1 MMNERIRELNLQAMS
16 IVMNGS
22 DPDGDVE
29 RMYIPS
35 EFTKKFAE
43 LIVKECIGI
52 VENSPSSY
60 GDYRDQISNSTRE
73 VCVEKMKQQFEIVE
87 KKGWVCPKCGVD
99 RIQAACPKGHS
110 AALTGECP
118 MVVTA
123 Q

>member
-1 MMNERIRELNLQAMS
+1 MNERILKLMTEA
-16 IVMNGS
+16 GF
-22 DPDGDVE
+22 DVE
-29 RMYIPS
+29 KLRMYPGGWPREDLLIL
-35 EFTKKFAE
+35 EDFAQ

-52 VENSPSSY
+52 VENLPSSY

-73 VCVEKMKQQFEIVE
+73 ACVEKIKQQFEIVE

-99 RIQAACPKGHS
+99 RIQAACPKGHT